1 LQKELTI
8 NSRNSKSKGS
18 HVSGNRKR
26 GGTGGKK
33 RMARSNGKRR
43 RGSTASRLEQSFDAY
58 NHELT

>member
-1 LQKELTI
+1 
-8 NSRNSKSKGS
+8 
-18 HVSGNRKR
+18 VSGNRKR